1 MRVSCL
7 VAKLLIVS
15 RMSKVDKIN
24 QEKKIMF
31 SILGQNGNKDIDLSI
46 SHLSFALWKT
56 IKKYNFSIILMSVEP
71 SKLKFL

>member
-15 RMSKVDKIN
+15 KMSKVDKIN
-24 QEKKIMF
+24 QKKKIF

-46 SHLSFALWKT
+46 SHLSFAL
-56 IKKYNFSIILMSVEP
+56 
-71 SKLKFL
+71 